1 MFVKF
6 LFKKEVEAAVIPVP
20 KTNGDIGMDI
30 HSVEDIVIPN
40 GSTKM
45 IDTGL
50 RLADVKYGLSN
61 KSHAL
66 LKIEGRSGLASK
78 GIFPTGGI
86 VDAGYR
92 GIVKVALNN
101 FSGADYHVKVGDRIA
116 QFVVYPVYAN
126 GSTEHSVIHVEE
138 SHDISDTDRGAKGF
152 GSSGR

>member
-1 MFVKF
+1 
-6 LFKKEVEAAVIPVP
+6 
-20 KTNGDIGMDI
+20 
-30 HSVEDIVIPN
+30 
-40 GSTKM
+40 M

-50 RLADVKYGLSN
+50 ILADVKYGLSN
-61 KSHAL
+61 KSHVL

-86 VDAGYR
+86 VDPSYR
-92 GIVKVALNN
+92 GHIRVALNN

-126 GSTEHSVIHVEE
+126 GSTEHSVIHIEE
-138 SHDISDTDRGAKGF
+138 SHDVSDTDRGAKGF